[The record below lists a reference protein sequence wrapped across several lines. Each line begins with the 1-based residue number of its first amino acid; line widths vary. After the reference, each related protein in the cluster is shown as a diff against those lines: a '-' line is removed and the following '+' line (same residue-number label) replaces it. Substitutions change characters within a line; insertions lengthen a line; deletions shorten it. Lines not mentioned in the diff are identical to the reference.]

1 MAERDDQCVWDRPNR
16 TEAIEK
22 TNSAARRHPSADGSS
37 ANTTLMSSTKSLGK
51 SSLNTSL
58 GAKSRVVVGLEK
70 RTPKKA
76 FITFIGTIS
85 PFIIAGGSPKVPVVA
100 IKDLNPI
107 IDEVKQVFSL

>member
-70 RTPKKA
+70 KDTKESVYYVYRNN
-76 FITFIGTIS
+76 ITIYHRWGIAKGTS
-85 PFIIAGGSPKVPVVA
+85 SRYQRLKPY
-100 IKDLNPI
+100 N
-107 IDEVKQVFSL
+107 